1 MKKKQ
6 LLSGVMALLLSA
18 SLCACGGSKTAEG
31 TSEAAGES
39 SEAET
44 SNTLSEGTPV
54 PGGSVVYG
62 MTQDLASLD
71 PHVDT
76 DAGTRDVVFNLYE
89 GLVKPTSDG
98 GFIPAVASDYTIS
111 DDAKTYTFTLRD
123 GVTFH
128 DGTPVT
134 IEDVKYSID
143 RYAEIQG
150 ESSAFSSLVDS
161 VEVQD
166 DKTLVVNLK
175 ESYSEFLP
183 MMTIAI
189 IPKSNEDPAGNPI
202 GTGPFKYVSYTPGQN
217 LELEKYD
224 GYWQEGVPSLD
235 SVEFKFIADVDT
247 AFVELQAGTIDIS
260 DPSYSLEAANQIAT
274 INGGNSDL
282 DGSVITTRLKDFR
295 GYGYIAL
302 SAENVKVGNDP
313 ASEESKDL
321 RKAIM
326 TVIAAYRDEG
336 INSYYGDTATII
348 NYPMSNTSW
357 AAPSVTDDGY
367 KIAYSTDVDGNEIYT
382 SDMSGDTKY
391 AAALQ
396 AALGYFEAAGYT
408 VENGQ
413 VTAAPAGAKMEYTV
427 NIGASGNGDHPSF
440 QVLTNAAAALKT
452 IGFTLTVNDLA
463 NASDLYSSYQSGV
476 AEGWVA
482 AWQST
487 NDPDTYQLYDS
498 NGSTNYYKINDSDL
512 DELIEAARQTTDQ
525 DARKAMYK
533 EAMEIILD
541 WGVELPVYQR
551 SEATIFSSE
560 RVDTTTIPNDMT
572 PYWTYQSE
580 INKIALK

>member
-98 GFIPAVASDYTIS
+98 GFISAVASDYIIS

-123 GVTFH
+123 GITFH

-189 IPKSNEDPAGNPI
+189 IPQSNEDPAGNPI

-247 AFVELQAGTIDIS
+247 AFVELQAGTIDILKYLTS
-260 DPSYSLEAANQIAT
+260 AQAETLGDDYNIVQGSMNLVHAMYLNSAYEPLSKTEVRQALCYAVDRDAINNFIFGGKSHIIGSHMIPAMSKYYEPEAETVYSYDPEKAKELLADAGYADGFDLEITVPSSYSQHVDSAQIIADELSQVGINVTLNQVEWST
-274 INGGNSDL
+274 WLQDVYKGGN
-282 DGSVITTRLKDFR
+282 FQ
-295 GYGYIAL
+295 A
-302 SAENVKVGNDP
+302 
-313 ASEESKDL
+313 
-321 RKAIM
+321 
-326 TVIAAYRDEG
+326 TVIGFDG
-336 INSYYGDTATII
+336 TL
-348 NYPMSNTSW
+348 
-357 AAPSVTDDGY
+357 APSDWLKKYVTDDAKNFMHYSNTEYDDVFNTAYTTVDDDVKVENYKKAQMILAEDAAAVYIEDPANLVAVSKKFGGY
-367 KIAYSTDVDGNEIYT
+367 TFYPTAAE
-382 SDMSGDTKY
+382 DMSLLY
-391 AAALQ
+391 Q
-396 AALGYFEAAGYT
+396 
-408 VENGQ
+408 VEQ
-413 VTAAPAGAKMEYTV
+413 
-427 NIGASGNGDHPSF
+427 
-440 QVLTNAAAALKT
+440 
-452 IGFTLTVNDLA
+452 
-463 NASDLYSSYQSGV
+463 
-476 AEGWVA
+476 
-482 AWQST
+482 
-487 NDPDTYQLYDS
+487 
-498 NGSTNYYKINDSDL
+498 
-512 DELIEAARQTTDQ
+512 
-525 DARKAMYK
+525 
-533 EAMEIILD
+533 
-541 WGVELPVYQR
+541 
-551 SEATIFSSE
+551 
-560 RVDTTTIPNDMT
+560 
-572 PYWTYQSE
+572 
-580 INKIALK
+580 

>member
-98 GFIPAVASDYTIS
+98 GLIPAVASDYTIS
-111 DDAKTYTFTLRD
+111 DEAKTYTFTLRD

-247 AFVELQAGTIDIS
+247 AFVELQAGTIDILKYLTS
-260 DPSYSLEAANQIAT
+260 AQAETLGDDYNIVQGSMNLVHAMYLNSAYEPLSKTEVRQALCYAVDRDAINNFIFGGKSHIIGSHMIPAMSKYYEPEAETVYSYDPEKAKELLADAGYADGFDLEITVPSSYSQHVDSAQIIADELSQVGVNVTLNQVEWST
-274 INGGNSDL
+274 WLQDVYKGGN
-282 DGSVITTRLKDFR
+282 FQ
-295 GYGYIAL
+295 A
-302 SAENVKVGNDP
+302 
-313 ASEESKDL
+313 
-321 RKAIM
+321 
-326 TVIAAYRDEG
+326 TVIGFDG
-336 INSYYGDTATII
+336 TL
-348 NYPMSNTSW
+348 
-357 AAPSVTDDGY
+357 APSDWLKKYVTDDAKNFMHYSNTEYDDVFNTAYTTVDDDVKVENYKKAQMILAEDAAAVYIEDPANLVAVSKKFGGY
-367 KIAYSTDVDGNEIYT
+367 TFYPTAAE
-382 SDMSGDTKY
+382 DMSLLY
-391 AAALQ
+391 Q
-396 AALGYFEAAGYT
+396 
-408 VENGQ
+408 VEQ
-413 VTAAPAGAKMEYTV
+413 
-427 NIGASGNGDHPSF
+427 
-440 QVLTNAAAALKT
+440 
-452 IGFTLTVNDLA
+452 
-463 NASDLYSSYQSGV
+463 
-476 AEGWVA
+476 
-482 AWQST
+482 
-487 NDPDTYQLYDS
+487 
-498 NGSTNYYKINDSDL
+498 
-512 DELIEAARQTTDQ
+512 
-525 DARKAMYK
+525 
-533 EAMEIILD
+533 
-541 WGVELPVYQR
+541 
-551 SEATIFSSE
+551 
-560 RVDTTTIPNDMT
+560 
-572 PYWTYQSE
+572 
-580 INKIALK
+580 

>member
-98 GFIPAVASDYTIS
+98 GFIPAVASDYIIS

-123 GVTFH
+123 GITFH

-189 IPKSNEDPAGNPI
+189 IPQSNEDPAGNPI

-247 AFVELQAGTIDIS
+247 AFVELQAGTIDILKYLTAAQAETLGDEDYNIVQGS
-260 DPSYSLEAANQIAT
+260 MNLVHAMYLNSAYEPLSKTEVRQALCYAVDRDAINNFIFGGKSHIIGSHMIPAMSKYYEPEAETVYSYEPEKAKELLADAGYADGFDLEITVPSSYSQHVDSAQIIADELSQVGINVTLNQVEWST
-274 INGGNSDL
+274 WLQDVYKGGN
-282 DGSVITTRLKDFR
+282 FQ
-295 GYGYIAL
+295 A
-302 SAENVKVGNDP
+302 
-313 ASEESKDL
+313 
-321 RKAIM
+321 
-326 TVIAAYRDEG
+326 TVIGFDG
-336 INSYYGDTATII
+336 TL
-348 NYPMSNTSW
+348 
-357 AAPSVTDDGY
+357 APSDWLKKYVTDDAKNFMHYSNTEYDDVFNTAYTTVDDDVKVENYKKAQMILAEDAAAVYIEDPANLVAVSKKFGGY
-367 KIAYSTDVDGNEIYT
+367 TFYPTAAE
-382 SDMSGDTKY
+382 DMSLLY
-391 AAALQ
+391 Q
-396 AALGYFEAAGYT
+396 
-408 VENGQ
+408 VEQ
-413 VTAAPAGAKMEYTV
+413 
-427 NIGASGNGDHPSF
+427 
-440 QVLTNAAAALKT
+440 
-452 IGFTLTVNDLA
+452 
-463 NASDLYSSYQSGV
+463 
-476 AEGWVA
+476 
-482 AWQST
+482 
-487 NDPDTYQLYDS
+487 
-498 NGSTNYYKINDSDL
+498 
-512 DELIEAARQTTDQ
+512 
-525 DARKAMYK
+525 
-533 EAMEIILD
+533 
-541 WGVELPVYQR
+541 
-551 SEATIFSSE
+551 
-560 RVDTTTIPNDMT
+560 
-572 PYWTYQSE
+572 
-580 INKIALK
+580 

>member
-98 GFIPAVASDYTIS
+98 GFIPAVASDYIIS

-123 GVTFH
+123 GITFH

-189 IPKSNEDPAGNPI
+189 IPQSNEDPAGNPI

-247 AFVELQAGTIDIS
+247 AFVELQAGTIDILKYLTS
-260 DPSYSLEAANQIAT
+260 AQAETLGDDYNIVQGSMNLVHAMYLNSAYEPLSKTEVRQALCYAVDRDAINNFIFGGKSHIIGSHMIPAMSKYYEPEAETVYSYDPEKAKELLADAGYADGFDLEITVPSSYSQHVDSAQIIADELSQVG
-274 INGGNSDL
+274 INVTLNRVEWSTWLQDVYKGGN
-282 DGSVITTRLKDFR
+282 FQ
-295 GYGYIAL
+295 A
-302 SAENVKVGNDP
+302 
-313 ASEESKDL
+313 
-321 RKAIM
+321 
-326 TVIAAYRDEG
+326 TVIGFDG
-336 INSYYGDTATII
+336 TL
-348 NYPMSNTSW
+348 
-357 AAPSVTDDGY
+357 APSDWLKKYVTDDAKNFMHYSNTEYDDVFNTAYTTVDDDVKVENYKKAQMILAEDAAAVYIEDPANLVAVSKKFGGY
-367 KIAYSTDVDGNEIYT
+367 TFYPTAAE
-382 SDMSGDTKY
+382 DMSLLY
-391 AAALQ
+391 Q
-396 AALGYFEAAGYT
+396 
-408 VENGQ
+408 VEQ
-413 VTAAPAGAKMEYTV
+413 
-427 NIGASGNGDHPSF
+427 
-440 QVLTNAAAALKT
+440 
-452 IGFTLTVNDLA
+452 
-463 NASDLYSSYQSGV
+463 
-476 AEGWVA
+476 
-482 AWQST
+482 
-487 NDPDTYQLYDS
+487 
-498 NGSTNYYKINDSDL
+498 
-512 DELIEAARQTTDQ
+512 
-525 DARKAMYK
+525 
-533 EAMEIILD
+533 
-541 WGVELPVYQR
+541 
-551 SEATIFSSE
+551 
-560 RVDTTTIPNDMT
+560 
-572 PYWTYQSE
+572 
-580 INKIALK
+580 

>member
-98 GFIPAVASDYTIS
+98 GFIAAVASDYTIS

-123 GVTFH
+123 GITFH

-189 IPKSNEDPAGNPI
+189 IPQSNEDPAGNPI

-247 AFVELQAGTIDIS
+247 AFVELQAGTIDILKYLTAAQAETLGDDYNIVQGS
-260 DPSYSLEAANQIAT
+260 MNLVHAMYLNSAYEPLSKTEVRQALCYAVDRDAINNFIFGGKSHIIGSHMIPAMSKYYEPEAETVYSYDPEKAKELLADAGYADGFDLEITVPSSYSQHVDSAQIIADELSQVGINVTLNQVEWST
-274 INGGNSDL
+274 WLQDVYKGGN
-282 DGSVITTRLKDFR
+282 FQ
-295 GYGYIAL
+295 A
-302 SAENVKVGNDP
+302 
-313 ASEESKDL
+313 
-321 RKAIM
+321 
-326 TVIAAYRDEG
+326 TVIGFDG
-336 INSYYGDTATII
+336 TL
-348 NYPMSNTSW
+348 
-357 AAPSVTDDGY
+357 APSDWLKKYVTDDAKNFMHYSNTEYDDVFNTAYTTVDDDVKVENYKKAQMILAEDAAAVYIEDPANLVAVSKKFGGY
-367 KIAYSTDVDGNEIYT
+367 TFYPTAAE
-382 SDMSGDTKY
+382 DMSLLY
-391 AAALQ
+391 Q
-396 AALGYFEAAGYT
+396 
-408 VENGQ
+408 VEQ
-413 VTAAPAGAKMEYTV
+413 
-427 NIGASGNGDHPSF
+427 
-440 QVLTNAAAALKT
+440 
-452 IGFTLTVNDLA
+452 
-463 NASDLYSSYQSGV
+463 
-476 AEGWVA
+476 
-482 AWQST
+482 
-487 NDPDTYQLYDS
+487 
-498 NGSTNYYKINDSDL
+498 
-512 DELIEAARQTTDQ
+512 
-525 DARKAMYK
+525 
-533 EAMEIILD
+533 
-541 WGVELPVYQR
+541 
-551 SEATIFSSE
+551 
-560 RVDTTTIPNDMT
+560 
-572 PYWTYQSE
+572 
-580 INKIALK
+580 

>member
-98 GFIPAVASDYTIS
+98 GFIAAVASDYTIS

-123 GVTFH
+123 GITFH

-189 IPKSNEDPAGNPI
+189 IPQSNEDPAGNPI

-217 LELEKYD
+217 MELEKYD

-247 AFVELQAGTIDIS
+247 AFVELQAGTIDILKYLTAAQAETLGDDYNIVQGS
-260 DPSYSLEAANQIAT
+260 MNLVHAMYLNSAYEPLSKTEVRQALCYAVDRDAINNFIFGGKSHIIGSHMIPAMSKYYEPEAETVYSYDPEKAKELLVDAGYADGFDLEITVPSSYSQHVDSAQIIADELSQVGINVTLNQVEWST
-274 INGGNSDL
+274 WLQDVYKGGN
-282 DGSVITTRLKDFR
+282 FQ
-295 GYGYIAL
+295 A
-302 SAENVKVGNDP
+302 
-313 ASEESKDL
+313 
-321 RKAIM
+321 
-326 TVIAAYRDEG
+326 TVIGFDG
-336 INSYYGDTATII
+336 TL
-348 NYPMSNTSW
+348 
-357 AAPSVTDDGY
+357 APSDWLKKYVTDDAKNFMHYSNTEYDDVFNTAYTTVDDDVKVENYKKAQMILAEDAAAVYIEDPANLVAVSKKFGGY
-367 KIAYSTDVDGNEIYT
+367 TFYPTAAE
-382 SDMSGDTKY
+382 DMSLLY
-391 AAALQ
+391 Q
-396 AALGYFEAAGYT
+396 
-408 VENGQ
+408 VEQ
-413 VTAAPAGAKMEYTV
+413 
-427 NIGASGNGDHPSF
+427 
-440 QVLTNAAAALKT
+440 
-452 IGFTLTVNDLA
+452 
-463 NASDLYSSYQSGV
+463 
-476 AEGWVA
+476 
-482 AWQST
+482 
-487 NDPDTYQLYDS
+487 
-498 NGSTNYYKINDSDL
+498 
-512 DELIEAARQTTDQ
+512 
-525 DARKAMYK
+525 
-533 EAMEIILD
+533 
-541 WGVELPVYQR
+541 
-551 SEATIFSSE
+551 
-560 RVDTTTIPNDMT
+560 
-572 PYWTYQSE
+572 
-580 INKIALK
+580 

>member
-98 GFIPAVASDYTIS
+98 GFIPAVASDYIIS

-123 GVTFH
+123 GITFH

-189 IPKSNEDPAGNPI
+189 IPQSNEDPAGNPI

-224 GYWQEGVPSLD
+224 GYWQEDVPSLD

-247 AFVELQAGTIDIS
+247 AFVELQAGTIDILKYLTS
-260 DPSYSLEAANQIAT
+260 AQAETLGDDYNIVQGSMNLVHAMYLNSAYEPLSKTEVRQALCYAVDRDAINNFIFGGKSHIIGSHMIPAMSKYYEPEAETVYSYDPEKAKELLADAGYADGFDLEITVPSSYSQHVDSAQIIADELSQVGINVTLNQVEWST
-274 INGGNSDL
+274 WLQDVYKGGN
-282 DGSVITTRLKDFR
+282 FQ
-295 GYGYIAL
+295 A
-302 SAENVKVGNDP
+302 
-313 ASEESKDL
+313 
-321 RKAIM
+321 
-326 TVIAAYRDEG
+326 TVIGFDG
-336 INSYYGDTATII
+336 TL
-348 NYPMSNTSW
+348 
-357 AAPSVTDDGY
+357 APSDWLKKYVTDDAKNFMHYSNTEYDDVFNTAYTTVDDDVKVENYKKAQMILAEDAAAVYIEDPANLVAVSKKFGGY
-367 KIAYSTDVDGNEIYT
+367 TFYPTAAE
-382 SDMSGDTKY
+382 DMSLLY
-391 AAALQ
+391 Q
-396 AALGYFEAAGYT
+396 
-408 VENGQ
+408 VEQ
-413 VTAAPAGAKMEYTV
+413 
-427 NIGASGNGDHPSF
+427 
-440 QVLTNAAAALKT
+440 
-452 IGFTLTVNDLA
+452 
-463 NASDLYSSYQSGV
+463 
-476 AEGWVA
+476 
-482 AWQST
+482 
-487 NDPDTYQLYDS
+487 
-498 NGSTNYYKINDSDL
+498 
-512 DELIEAARQTTDQ
+512 
-525 DARKAMYK
+525 
-533 EAMEIILD
+533 
-541 WGVELPVYQR
+541 
-551 SEATIFSSE
+551 
-560 RVDTTTIPNDMT
+560 
-572 PYWTYQSE
+572 
-580 INKIALK
+580 

>member
-98 GFIPAVASDYTIS
+98 GFIPAVASDYIIS

-123 GVTFH
+123 GITFH

-189 IPKSNEDPAGNPI
+189 IPQSNEDPAGNPI

-247 AFVELQAGTIDIS
+247 AFVELQAGTIDILKYLTS
-260 DPSYSLEAANQIAT
+260 AQAETLGDDYNIVQGSMNLVHAMYLNSAYEPLSKTEVRQALCYAVDRDAINNFIFGGKSHIIGSHMIPAMSKYYEPEAETVYSYDPEKAKELLADAGYADGFDLEITVPSSYSQHVDSAQIIADELSQVGINVTLNQVEWST
-274 INGGNSDL
+274 WLQDVYKGGN
-282 DGSVITTRLKDFR
+282 FQ
-295 GYGYIAL
+295 A
-302 SAENVKVGNDP
+302 
-313 ASEESKDL
+313 
-321 RKAIM
+321 
-326 TVIAAYRDEG
+326 TVIGFDG
-336 INSYYGDTATII
+336 TL
-348 NYPMSNTSW
+348 
-357 AAPSVTDDGY
+357 APSDWLKKYVTDDAKNFMHY
-367 KIAYSTDVDGNEIYT
+367 SNTEYDDVFNIAYTTVDDDVKVENYKKAQMILAEDAAAVYIEDPANLVAVSKKFGGYT
-382 SDMSGDTKY
+382 FYPTAAEDMSLLY
-391 AAALQ
+391 Q
-396 AALGYFEAAGYT
+396 
-408 VENGQ
+408 VEQ
-413 VTAAPAGAKMEYTV
+413 
-427 NIGASGNGDHPSF
+427 
-440 QVLTNAAAALKT
+440 
-452 IGFTLTVNDLA
+452 
-463 NASDLYSSYQSGV
+463 
-476 AEGWVA
+476 
-482 AWQST
+482 
-487 NDPDTYQLYDS
+487 
-498 NGSTNYYKINDSDL
+498 
-512 DELIEAARQTTDQ
+512 
-525 DARKAMYK
+525 
-533 EAMEIILD
+533 
-541 WGVELPVYQR
+541 
-551 SEATIFSSE
+551 
-560 RVDTTTIPNDMT
+560 
-572 PYWTYQSE
+572 
-580 INKIALK
+580 

>member
-98 GFIPAVASDYTIS
+98 GFIPAVASDYIIS

-123 GVTFH
+123 GITFH

-189 IPKSNEDPAGNPI
+189 IPQSNEDPAGNPI

-247 AFVELQAGTIDIS
+247 AFVELQAGTIDILKYLTS
-260 DPSYSLEAANQIAT
+260 AQAETLGDDYNIVQGSMNLVHAMYLNSVYEPLSKTEVRQALCYAVDRDAINNFIFGGKSHIIGSHMIPAMSKYYEPEAETVYSYDPEKAKELLADAGYADGFDLEITVPSSYSQHVDSAQIIADELSQVGINVTLNQVEWST
-274 INGGNSDL
+274 WLQDVYKGGN
-282 DGSVITTRLKDFR
+282 FQ
-295 GYGYIAL
+295 A
-302 SAENVKVGNDP
+302 
-313 ASEESKDL
+313 
-321 RKAIM
+321 
-326 TVIAAYRDEG
+326 TVIGFDG
-336 INSYYGDTATII
+336 TL
-348 NYPMSNTSW
+348 
-357 AAPSVTDDGY
+357 APSDWLKKYVTDDAKNFMHYSNTEYDDVFNTAYTTVDDDVKVENYKKAQMILAEDAAAVYIEDPANLVAVSKKFGGY
-367 KIAYSTDVDGNEIYT
+367 TFYPTAAE
-382 SDMSGDTKY
+382 DMSLLY
-391 AAALQ
+391 Q
-396 AALGYFEAAGYT
+396 
-408 VENGQ
+408 VEQ
-413 VTAAPAGAKMEYTV
+413 
-427 NIGASGNGDHPSF
+427 
-440 QVLTNAAAALKT
+440 
-452 IGFTLTVNDLA
+452 
-463 NASDLYSSYQSGV
+463 
-476 AEGWVA
+476 
-482 AWQST
+482 
-487 NDPDTYQLYDS
+487 
-498 NGSTNYYKINDSDL
+498 
-512 DELIEAARQTTDQ
+512 
-525 DARKAMYK
+525 
-533 EAMEIILD
+533 
-541 WGVELPVYQR
+541 
-551 SEATIFSSE
+551 
-560 RVDTTTIPNDMT
+560 
-572 PYWTYQSE
+572 
-580 INKIALK
+580 

>member
-98 GFIPAVASDYTIS
+98 GFIPAVASDYIIS

-123 GVTFH
+123 GITFH

-189 IPKSNEDPAGNPI
+189 IPQSNEDPAGNPI

-247 AFVELQAGTIDIS
+247 AFVELQAGTIDILKYLTAAQAETLGDDYNIVQGS
-260 DPSYSLEAANQIAT
+260 MNLVHAMYLNSAYEPLSKTEVRQALCYAVDRDAINNFIFGGKSHIIGSHMIPAMSKYYEPESETVYSYDPEKAKELLADAGYADGFDLEITVPSSYSQHVDSAQIIADELSQVGINVTLNQVEWST
-274 INGGNSDL
+274 WLQDVYKGGN
-282 DGSVITTRLKDFR
+282 FQ
-295 GYGYIAL
+295 A
-302 SAENVKVGNDP
+302 
-313 ASEESKDL
+313 
-321 RKAIM
+321 
-326 TVIAAYRDEG
+326 TVIGFDG
-336 INSYYGDTATII
+336 TL
-348 NYPMSNTSW
+348 
-357 AAPSVTDDGY
+357 APSDWLKKYVTDDAKNFMHYSNTEYDDVFNTAYTTVDDDVKVENYKKAQMILAEDAAAVYIEDPANLVAVSKKFGGY
-367 KIAYSTDVDGNEIYT
+367 TFYPTAAE
-382 SDMSGDTKY
+382 DMSLLY
-391 AAALQ
+391 Q
-396 AALGYFEAAGYT
+396 
-408 VENGQ
+408 VEQ
-413 VTAAPAGAKMEYTV
+413 
-427 NIGASGNGDHPSF
+427 
-440 QVLTNAAAALKT
+440 
-452 IGFTLTVNDLA
+452 
-463 NASDLYSSYQSGV
+463 
-476 AEGWVA
+476 
-482 AWQST
+482 
-487 NDPDTYQLYDS
+487 
-498 NGSTNYYKINDSDL
+498 
-512 DELIEAARQTTDQ
+512 
-525 DARKAMYK
+525 
-533 EAMEIILD
+533 
-541 WGVELPVYQR
+541 
-551 SEATIFSSE
+551 
-560 RVDTTTIPNDMT
+560 
-572 PYWTYQSE
+572 
-580 INKIALK
+580 

>member
-39 SEAET
+39 SKAET

-98 GFIPAVASDYTIS
+98 GFIPAVASDYIIS

-123 GVTFH
+123 GITFH

-189 IPKSNEDPAGNPI
+189 IPQSNEDPAGNPI

-247 AFVELQAGTIDIS
+247 AFVELQAGTIDILKYLTS
-260 DPSYSLEAANQIAT
+260 AQAETLGDDYNIVQGSMNLVHAMYLNSAYEPLSKTEVRQALCYAVDRDAINNFIFGGKSHIIGSHMIPAMSKYYEPEAETVYSYDPEKAKELLADAGYADGFDLEITVPSSYSQHVDSAQIIADELSQVGVNVTLNQVEWST
-274 INGGNSDL
+274 WLQDVYKGGN
-282 DGSVITTRLKDFR
+282 FQ
-295 GYGYIAL
+295 A
-302 SAENVKVGNDP
+302 
-313 ASEESKDL
+313 
-321 RKAIM
+321 
-326 TVIAAYRDEG
+326 TVIGFDG
-336 INSYYGDTATII
+336 TL
-348 NYPMSNTSW
+348 
-357 AAPSVTDDGY
+357 APSDWLKKYVTDDAKNFMHYSNTEYDDVFNTAYTTVDDDVKVENYKKAQMILAEDAAAVYIEDPANLVAVSKKFGGY
-367 KIAYSTDVDGNEIYT
+367 TFYPTAAE
-382 SDMSGDTKY
+382 DMSLLY
-391 AAALQ
+391 Q
-396 AALGYFEAAGYT
+396 
-408 VENGQ
+408 VEQ
-413 VTAAPAGAKMEYTV
+413 
-427 NIGASGNGDHPSF
+427 
-440 QVLTNAAAALKT
+440 
-452 IGFTLTVNDLA
+452 
-463 NASDLYSSYQSGV
+463 
-476 AEGWVA
+476 
-482 AWQST
+482 
-487 NDPDTYQLYDS
+487 
-498 NGSTNYYKINDSDL
+498 
-512 DELIEAARQTTDQ
+512 
-525 DARKAMYK
+525 
-533 EAMEIILD
+533 
-541 WGVELPVYQR
+541 
-551 SEATIFSSE
+551 
-560 RVDTTTIPNDMT
+560 
-572 PYWTYQSE
+572 
-580 INKIALK
+580 

>member
-98 GFIPAVASDYTIS
+98 GFIPAVASDYIIS

-123 GVTFH
+123 GITFH

-161 VEVQD
+161 VEMQD

-189 IPKSNEDPAGNPI
+189 IPQSNEDPAGNPI

-247 AFVELQAGTIDIS
+247 AFVELQAGTIDILKYLTS
-260 DPSYSLEAANQIAT
+260 AQAETLGDDYNIVQGSMNLVHAMYLNSAYEPLSKTEVRQALCYAVDRDAINNFIFGGKSHIIGSHMIPAMSKYYEPEAETVYSYDPEKAKELLADAGYADGFDLEITVPSSYSQHVDSAQIIADELSQVGINVTLNQVEWST
-274 INGGNSDL
+274 WLQDVYKGGN
-282 DGSVITTRLKDFR
+282 FQ
-295 GYGYIAL
+295 A
-302 SAENVKVGNDP
+302 
-313 ASEESKDL
+313 
-321 RKAIM
+321 
-326 TVIAAYRDEG
+326 TVIGFDG
-336 INSYYGDTATII
+336 TL
-348 NYPMSNTSW
+348 
-357 AAPSVTDDGY
+357 APSDWLKKYVTDDAKNFMHYSNTEYDDVFNTAYTTVDDDVKVENYKKAQMILAEDAAAVYIEDPANLVAVSKKFGGY
-367 KIAYSTDVDGNEIYT
+367 TFYPTAAE
-382 SDMSGDTKY
+382 DMSLLY
-391 AAALQ
+391 Q
-396 AALGYFEAAGYT
+396 
-408 VENGQ
+408 VEQ
-413 VTAAPAGAKMEYTV
+413 
-427 NIGASGNGDHPSF
+427 
-440 QVLTNAAAALKT
+440 
-452 IGFTLTVNDLA
+452 
-463 NASDLYSSYQSGV
+463 
-476 AEGWVA
+476 
-482 AWQST
+482 
-487 NDPDTYQLYDS
+487 
-498 NGSTNYYKINDSDL
+498 
-512 DELIEAARQTTDQ
+512 
-525 DARKAMYK
+525 
-533 EAMEIILD
+533 
-541 WGVELPVYQR
+541 
-551 SEATIFSSE
+551 
-560 RVDTTTIPNDMT
+560 
-572 PYWTYQSE
+572 
-580 INKIALK
+580 

>member
-98 GFIPAVASDYTIS
+98 GFIPAVASDYIIS

-123 GVTFH
+123 GITFH

-189 IPKSNEDPAGNPI
+189 IPQSNEDPAGNPI

-247 AFVELQAGTIDIS
+247 AFVELQAGTIDILKYLTAAQAETLGDDYNIVQGS
-260 DPSYSLEAANQIAT
+260 MNLVHAMYLNRAYEPLSKTEVRQALCYAVDRDAINNFIFGGKSHIIGSHMIPAMSKYYEPEAETVYSYDPEKAKELLADAGYADGFDLEITVPSSYSQHVDSAQIIADELSQVGINVTLNQVEWST
-274 INGGNSDL
+274 WLQDVYKGGN
-282 DGSVITTRLKDFR
+282 FQ
-295 GYGYIAL
+295 A
-302 SAENVKVGNDP
+302 
-313 ASEESKDL
+313 
-321 RKAIM
+321 
-326 TVIAAYRDEG
+326 TVIGFDG
-336 INSYYGDTATII
+336 TL
-348 NYPMSNTSW
+348 
-357 AAPSVTDDGY
+357 APSDWLKKYVTDDAKNFMHYSNTEYDDVFNTAYTTVDDDVKVENYKKAQMILAEDAAAVYIEDPANLVAVSKKFGGY
-367 KIAYSTDVDGNEIYT
+367 TFYPTAAE
-382 SDMSGDTKY
+382 DMSLLY
-391 AAALQ
+391 Q
-396 AALGYFEAAGYT
+396 
-408 VENGQ
+408 VEQ
-413 VTAAPAGAKMEYTV
+413 
-427 NIGASGNGDHPSF
+427 
-440 QVLTNAAAALKT
+440 
-452 IGFTLTVNDLA
+452 
-463 NASDLYSSYQSGV
+463 
-476 AEGWVA
+476 
-482 AWQST
+482 
-487 NDPDTYQLYDS
+487 
-498 NGSTNYYKINDSDL
+498 
-512 DELIEAARQTTDQ
+512 
-525 DARKAMYK
+525 
-533 EAMEIILD
+533 
-541 WGVELPVYQR
+541 
-551 SEATIFSSE
+551 
-560 RVDTTTIPNDMT
+560 
-572 PYWTYQSE
+572 
-580 INKIALK
+580 

>member
-98 GFIPAVASDYTIS
+98 GFIPAVASDYIIS

-123 GVTFH
+123 GITFH

-189 IPKSNEDPAGNPI
+189 IPQSNEDPAGNPI

-224 GYWQEGVPSLD
+224 GYWQEGVPILD

-247 AFVELQAGTIDIS
+247 AFVELQAGTIDILKYLTS
-260 DPSYSLEAANQIAT
+260 AQAETLGDDYNIVQGSMNLVHAMYLNSAYEPLSKTEVRQALCYAVDRDAINNFIFGGKSHIIGSHMIPAMSKYYEPEAETVYSYDPEKAKELLADAGYADGFDLEITVPSSYSQHVDSAQIIADELSQVGINVTLNQVEWST
-274 INGGNSDL
+274 WLQDVYKGGN
-282 DGSVITTRLKDFR
+282 FQ
-295 GYGYIAL
+295 A
-302 SAENVKVGNDP
+302 
-313 ASEESKDL
+313 
-321 RKAIM
+321 
-326 TVIAAYRDEG
+326 TVIGFDG
-336 INSYYGDTATII
+336 TL
-348 NYPMSNTSW
+348 
-357 AAPSVTDDGY
+357 APSDWLKKYVTDDAKNFMHYSNTEYDDVFNTAYTTVDDDVKVENYKKAQMILAEDAAAVYIEDPANLVAVSKKFGGY
-367 KIAYSTDVDGNEIYT
+367 TFYPTAAE
-382 SDMSGDTKY
+382 DMSLLY
-391 AAALQ
+391 Q
-396 AALGYFEAAGYT
+396 
-408 VENGQ
+408 VEQ
-413 VTAAPAGAKMEYTV
+413 
-427 NIGASGNGDHPSF
+427 
-440 QVLTNAAAALKT
+440 
-452 IGFTLTVNDLA
+452 
-463 NASDLYSSYQSGV
+463 
-476 AEGWVA
+476 
-482 AWQST
+482 
-487 NDPDTYQLYDS
+487 
-498 NGSTNYYKINDSDL
+498 
-512 DELIEAARQTTDQ
+512 
-525 DARKAMYK
+525 
-533 EAMEIILD
+533 
-541 WGVELPVYQR
+541 
-551 SEATIFSSE
+551 
-560 RVDTTTIPNDMT
+560 
-572 PYWTYQSE
+572 
-580 INKIALK
+580 

>member
-98 GFIPAVASDYTIS
+98 GFIPAVASDYIIS

-123 GVTFH
+123 GITFH

-189 IPKSNEDPAGNPI
+189 IPQSNEDPAGNPI

-247 AFVELQAGTIDIS
+247 AFVELQAGTIDILKYLTS
-260 DPSYSLEAANQIAT
+260 AQAETLGDDYNIVQGSMNLVHAMYLNSAYEPLSKTEVRQALCYAVDRDAINNFIFGGKSHIIGSHMIPAMSKYYEPEAETVYSYDPEKAKELLADAGYADGFDLEITVPSSYSQHVDSAQIIADELSQVGVNVTLNQVEWST
-274 INGGNSDL
+274 WLQDVYKGGNFQATVIGF
-282 DGSVITTRLKDFR
+282 DGTL
-295 GYGYIAL
+295 AL
-302 SAENVKVGNDP
+302 SDWLK
-313 ASEESKDL
+313 K
-321 RKAIM
+321 
-326 TVIAAYRDEG
+326 Y
-336 INSYYGDTATII
+336 
-348 NYPMSNTSW
+348 
-357 AAPSVTDDGY
+357 VTDDAKNFMHYSNTEYDDVFNTAYTTVDDDVKVENYKKAQMILAEDAAAVYIEDPANLVAVSKKFGGY
-367 KIAYSTDVDGNEIYT
+367 TFYPTAAE
-382 SDMSGDTKY
+382 DMSLLY
-391 AAALQ
+391 Q
-396 AALGYFEAAGYT
+396 
-408 VENGQ
+408 VEQ
-413 VTAAPAGAKMEYTV
+413 
-427 NIGASGNGDHPSF
+427 
-440 QVLTNAAAALKT
+440 
-452 IGFTLTVNDLA
+452 
-463 NASDLYSSYQSGV
+463 
-476 AEGWVA
+476 
-482 AWQST
+482 
-487 NDPDTYQLYDS
+487 
-498 NGSTNYYKINDSDL
+498 
-512 DELIEAARQTTDQ
+512 
-525 DARKAMYK
+525 
-533 EAMEIILD
+533 
-541 WGVELPVYQR
+541 
-551 SEATIFSSE
+551 
-560 RVDTTTIPNDMT
+560 
-572 PYWTYQSE
+572 
-580 INKIALK
+580 

>member
-98 GFIPAVASDYTIS
+98 GFIAAVASDYTIS

-123 GVTFH
+123 GITFH

-189 IPKSNEDPAGNPI
+189 IPQSNEDPVGNPI

-217 LELEKYD
+217 MELEKYD

-247 AFVELQAGTIDIS
+247 AFVELQAGTIDILKYLTS
-260 DPSYSLEAANQIAT
+260 AQAETLGDDYNIVQGSMNLVHAMYLNSAYEPLSKTEVRQALCYAVDRDAINNFIFGGKSHIIGSHMIPAMSKYYEPEAETVYSYDPEKAKELLADAGYADGFDLEITVPSSYSQHVDSAQIIADELSQVGINVTLNQVEWST
-274 INGGNSDL
+274 WLQDVYKGGN
-282 DGSVITTRLKDFR
+282 FQ
-295 GYGYIAL
+295 A
-302 SAENVKVGNDP
+302 
-313 ASEESKDL
+313 
-321 RKAIM
+321 
-326 TVIAAYRDEG
+326 TVIGFDG
-336 INSYYGDTATII
+336 TL
-348 NYPMSNTSW
+348 
-357 AAPSVTDDGY
+357 APSDWLKKYVTDDAKNFMHYSNTEYDDVFNTAYTTVDDDVKVENYKKAQMILAEDAAAVYIEDPANLVAVSKKFGGY
-367 KIAYSTDVDGNEIYT
+367 TFYPTAAE
-382 SDMSGDTKY
+382 DMSLLY
-391 AAALQ
+391 Q
-396 AALGYFEAAGYT
+396 
-408 VENGQ
+408 VEQ
-413 VTAAPAGAKMEYTV
+413 
-427 NIGASGNGDHPSF
+427 
-440 QVLTNAAAALKT
+440 
-452 IGFTLTVNDLA
+452 
-463 NASDLYSSYQSGV
+463 
-476 AEGWVA
+476 
-482 AWQST
+482 
-487 NDPDTYQLYDS
+487 
-498 NGSTNYYKINDSDL
+498 
-512 DELIEAARQTTDQ
+512 
-525 DARKAMYK
+525 
-533 EAMEIILD
+533 
-541 WGVELPVYQR
+541 
-551 SEATIFSSE
+551 
-560 RVDTTTIPNDMT
+560 
-572 PYWTYQSE
+572 
-580 INKIALK
+580 

>member
-54 PGGSVVYG
+54 PGGSVVFG

-71 PHVDT
+71 PHPET

-98 GFIPAVASDYTIS
+98 GFIPAVASDYIIS

-123 GVTFH
+123 GITFH

-189 IPKSNEDPAGNPI
+189 IPQSNEDPAGNPI

-247 AFVELQAGTIDIS
+247 AFVELQAGTIDILKYLTS
-260 DPSYSLEAANQIAT
+260 AQAETLGDDYNIVQGSMNLVHAMYLNSAYEPLSKTEVRQALCYAVDRDAINNFIFGGKSHIIGSHMIPAMSKYYEPEAETVYSYDPEKAKELLADAGYADGFDLEITVPSSYSQHVDSAQIIADELSQVGINVTLNQVEWST
-274 INGGNSDL
+274 WLQDVYKGGN
-282 DGSVITTRLKDFR
+282 FQ
-295 GYGYIAL
+295 A
-302 SAENVKVGNDP
+302 
-313 ASEESKDL
+313 
-321 RKAIM
+321 
-326 TVIAAYRDEG
+326 TVIGFDG
-336 INSYYGDTATII
+336 TL
-348 NYPMSNTSW
+348 
-357 AAPSVTDDGY
+357 APSDWLKKYVTDDAKNFMHYSNTEYDDVFNTAYTTVDDDVKVENYKKAQMILAEDAAAVYIEDPANLVAVSKKFGGY
-367 KIAYSTDVDGNEIYT
+367 TFYPTAAE
-382 SDMSGDTKY
+382 DMSLLY
-391 AAALQ
+391 Q
-396 AALGYFEAAGYT
+396 
-408 VENGQ
+408 VEQ
-413 VTAAPAGAKMEYTV
+413 
-427 NIGASGNGDHPSF
+427 
-440 QVLTNAAAALKT
+440 
-452 IGFTLTVNDLA
+452 
-463 NASDLYSSYQSGV
+463 
-476 AEGWVA
+476 
-482 AWQST
+482 
-487 NDPDTYQLYDS
+487 
-498 NGSTNYYKINDSDL
+498 
-512 DELIEAARQTTDQ
+512 
-525 DARKAMYK
+525 
-533 EAMEIILD
+533 
-541 WGVELPVYQR
+541 
-551 SEATIFSSE
+551 
-560 RVDTTTIPNDMT
+560 
-572 PYWTYQSE
+572 
-580 INKIALK
+580 

>member
-98 GFIPAVASDYTIS
+98 GFIPAVASDYIIS

-123 GVTFH
+123 GITFH

-189 IPKSNEDPAGNPI
+189 IPQSNEDPAGNPI
-202 GTGPFKYVSYTPGQN
+202 GTGPFKYVSYIPGQN

-247 AFVELQAGTIDIS
+247 AFVELQAGTIDILKYLTS
-260 DPSYSLEAANQIAT
+260 AQAETLGDDYNIVQGSMNLVHAMYLNSAYEPLSKTEVRQALCYAVDRDAINNFIFGGKSHIIGSHMIPAMSKYYEPEAETVYSYDPEKAKELLADAGYADGFDLEITVPSSYSQHVDSAQIIADELSQVGINVTLNQVEWST
-274 INGGNSDL
+274 WLQDVYKGGN
-282 DGSVITTRLKDFR
+282 FQ
-295 GYGYIAL
+295 A
-302 SAENVKVGNDP
+302 
-313 ASEESKDL
+313 
-321 RKAIM
+321 
-326 TVIAAYRDEG
+326 TVIGFDG
-336 INSYYGDTATII
+336 TL
-348 NYPMSNTSW
+348 
-357 AAPSVTDDGY
+357 APSDWLKKYVTDDAKNFMHYSNTEYDDVFNTAYTTVDDDVKVENYKKAQMILAEDAAAVYIEDPANLVAVSKKFGGY
-367 KIAYSTDVDGNEIYT
+367 TFYPTAAE
-382 SDMSGDTKY
+382 DMSLLY
-391 AAALQ
+391 Q
-396 AALGYFEAAGYT
+396 
-408 VENGQ
+408 VEQ
-413 VTAAPAGAKMEYTV
+413 
-427 NIGASGNGDHPSF
+427 
-440 QVLTNAAAALKT
+440 
-452 IGFTLTVNDLA
+452 
-463 NASDLYSSYQSGV
+463 
-476 AEGWVA
+476 
-482 AWQST
+482 
-487 NDPDTYQLYDS
+487 
-498 NGSTNYYKINDSDL
+498 
-512 DELIEAARQTTDQ
+512 
-525 DARKAMYK
+525 
-533 EAMEIILD
+533 
-541 WGVELPVYQR
+541 
-551 SEATIFSSE
+551 
-560 RVDTTTIPNDMT
+560 
-572 PYWTYQSE
+572 
-580 INKIALK
+580 

>member
-98 GFIPAVASDYTIS
+98 GFIPAVASDYIIS

-123 GVTFH
+123 GITFH

-189 IPKSNEDPAGNPI
+189 IPQSNEDPAGNPI

-247 AFVELQAGTIDIS
+247 AFVELQAGTIDILKYLTS
-260 DPSYSLEAANQIAT
+260 AQAETLGDDYNIVQGSMNLVHAMYLNSAYEPLSKTEVRQALCYAVDRDAINNFIFGGKSHIIGSHMIPAMSKYYEPEAETVYSYDPEKAKELLADAGYADGFDLEITVPSSYSQHVDSAQIIADELSQVG
-274 INGGNSDL
+274 INVTLNHVEWSTWLQDVYKGGN
-282 DGSVITTRLKDFR
+282 FQ
-295 GYGYIAL
+295 A
-302 SAENVKVGNDP
+302 
-313 ASEESKDL
+313 
-321 RKAIM
+321 
-326 TVIAAYRDEG
+326 TVIGFDG
-336 INSYYGDTATII
+336 TL
-348 NYPMSNTSW
+348 
-357 AAPSVTDDGY
+357 APSDWLKKYVTDDAKNFMHYSNTEYDDVFNTAYTTVDDDVKVENYKKAQMILAEDAAAVYIEDPANLVAVSKKFGGY
-367 KIAYSTDVDGNEIYT
+367 TFYPTAAE
-382 SDMSGDTKY
+382 DMSLLY
-391 AAALQ
+391 Q
-396 AALGYFEAAGYT
+396 
-408 VENGQ
+408 VEQ
-413 VTAAPAGAKMEYTV
+413 
-427 NIGASGNGDHPSF
+427 
-440 QVLTNAAAALKT
+440 
-452 IGFTLTVNDLA
+452 
-463 NASDLYSSYQSGV
+463 
-476 AEGWVA
+476 
-482 AWQST
+482 
-487 NDPDTYQLYDS
+487 
-498 NGSTNYYKINDSDL
+498 
-512 DELIEAARQTTDQ
+512 
-525 DARKAMYK
+525 
-533 EAMEIILD
+533 
-541 WGVELPVYQR
+541 
-551 SEATIFSSE
+551 
-560 RVDTTTIPNDMT
+560 
-572 PYWTYQSE
+572 
-580 INKIALK
+580 

>member
-98 GFIPAVASDYTIS
+98 GFIAAVASDYTIS

-123 GVTFH
+123 GITFH

-189 IPKSNEDPAGNPI
+189 IPQSNEDPVGNPI

-247 AFVELQAGTIDIS
+247 AFVELQAGTIDILKYLTS
-260 DPSYSLEAANQIAT
+260 AQAETLGDDYNIVQGSMNLVHAMYLNSAYDPLSKTEVRQALCYAVDRDAINNFIFGGKSHIIGSHMIPAMSKYYEPEAETVYSYDPEKAKELLADAGYADGFDLEITVPSSYSQHVDSAQIIADELSQVGINVTLNQVEWST
-274 INGGNSDL
+274 WLQDVYKGGN
-282 DGSVITTRLKDFR
+282 FQ
-295 GYGYIAL
+295 A
-302 SAENVKVGNDP
+302 
-313 ASEESKDL
+313 
-321 RKAIM
+321 
-326 TVIAAYRDEG
+326 TVIGFDG
-336 INSYYGDTATII
+336 TL
-348 NYPMSNTSW
+348 
-357 AAPSVTDDGY
+357 APSDWLKKYVTDDAKNFMHYSNTEYDDVFNTAYTTVDDDVKVENYKKAQMILAEDAAAVYIEDPANLVAVSKKFGGY
-367 KIAYSTDVDGNEIYT
+367 TFYPTAAE
-382 SDMSGDTKY
+382 DMSLLY
-391 AAALQ
+391 Q
-396 AALGYFEAAGYT
+396 
-408 VENGQ
+408 VEQ
-413 VTAAPAGAKMEYTV
+413 
-427 NIGASGNGDHPSF
+427 
-440 QVLTNAAAALKT
+440 
-452 IGFTLTVNDLA
+452 
-463 NASDLYSSYQSGV
+463 
-476 AEGWVA
+476 
-482 AWQST
+482 
-487 NDPDTYQLYDS
+487 
-498 NGSTNYYKINDSDL
+498 
-512 DELIEAARQTTDQ
+512 
-525 DARKAMYK
+525 
-533 EAMEIILD
+533 
-541 WGVELPVYQR
+541 
-551 SEATIFSSE
+551 
-560 RVDTTTIPNDMT
+560 
-572 PYWTYQSE
+572 
-580 INKIALK
+580 

>member
-6 LLSGVMALLLSA
+6 ILSGVMALLLSA

-98 GFIPAVASDYTIS
+98 GFIPAVASDYIIS

-123 GVTFH
+123 GITFH

-189 IPKSNEDPAGNPI
+189 IPQSNEDPAGNPI

-247 AFVELQAGTIDIS
+247 AFVELQAGTIDILKYLTS
-260 DPSYSLEAANQIAT
+260 AQAETLGDDYNIVQGSMNLVHAMYLNSAYEPLSKTEVRQALCYAVDRDAINNFIFGGKSHIIGSHMIPAMSKYYEPEAETVYSYDPEKAKELLADAGYADGFDLEITVPSSYSQHVDSAQIIADELSQVGINVTLNQVEWST
-274 INGGNSDL
+274 WLQDVYKGGN
-282 DGSVITTRLKDFR
+282 FQ
-295 GYGYIAL
+295 A
-302 SAENVKVGNDP
+302 
-313 ASEESKDL
+313 
-321 RKAIM
+321 
-326 TVIAAYRDEG
+326 TVIGFDG
-336 INSYYGDTATII
+336 TL
-348 NYPMSNTSW
+348 
-357 AAPSVTDDGY
+357 APSDWLKKYVTDDAKNFMHYSNTEYDDVFNTAYTTVDDDVKVENYKKAQMILAEDAAAVYIEDPANLVAVSKKFGGY
-367 KIAYSTDVDGNEIYT
+367 TFYPTAAE
-382 SDMSGDTKY
+382 DMSLLY
-391 AAALQ
+391 Q
-396 AALGYFEAAGYT
+396 
-408 VENGQ
+408 VEQ
-413 VTAAPAGAKMEYTV
+413 
-427 NIGASGNGDHPSF
+427 
-440 QVLTNAAAALKT
+440 
-452 IGFTLTVNDLA
+452 
-463 NASDLYSSYQSGV
+463 
-476 AEGWVA
+476 
-482 AWQST
+482 
-487 NDPDTYQLYDS
+487 
-498 NGSTNYYKINDSDL
+498 
-512 DELIEAARQTTDQ
+512 
-525 DARKAMYK
+525 
-533 EAMEIILD
+533 
-541 WGVELPVYQR
+541 
-551 SEATIFSSE
+551 
-560 RVDTTTIPNDMT
+560 
-572 PYWTYQSE
+572 
-580 INKIALK
+580 